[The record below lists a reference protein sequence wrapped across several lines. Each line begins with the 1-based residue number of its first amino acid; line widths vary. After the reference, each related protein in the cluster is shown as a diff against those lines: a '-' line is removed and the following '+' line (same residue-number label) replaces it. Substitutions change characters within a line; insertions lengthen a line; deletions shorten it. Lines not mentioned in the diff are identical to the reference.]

1 MRRVLV
7 DTNVII
13 SALLFPNSTPAA
25 ALINVLSNERLVL
38 AEWIIAELH
47 EVISRKR
54 PDLEVPLELFLA
66 GIDYETALAI
76 PSGEKIADKDD
87 QPILDAAIASRVEVV
102 LTGDRHF
109 LDLDLASP
117 AIMTPRAY
125 LDSFPAAD

>member
-76 PSGEKIADKDD
+76 PSGEKIAR
-87 QPILDAAIASRVEVV
+87 AIR
-102 LTGDRHF
+102 
-109 LDLDLASP
+109 
-117 AIMTPRAY
+117 
-125 LDSFPAAD
+125 